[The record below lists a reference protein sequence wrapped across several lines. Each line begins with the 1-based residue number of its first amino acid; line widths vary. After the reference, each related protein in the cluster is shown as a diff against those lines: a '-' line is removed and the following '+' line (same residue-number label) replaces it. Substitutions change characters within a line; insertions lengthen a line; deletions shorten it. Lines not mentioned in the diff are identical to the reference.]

1 MNRVF
6 AGNIA
11 LSEVDT
17 WKTCCAFSGAKRAAL
32 FFLSFCPD
40 STIEKI
46 RVDQRR
52 KVFGCLNA
60 FGVLRLNQPMPI
72 L

>member
-1 MNRVF
+1 VNRVF

-32 FFLSFCPD
+32 FFCHFALIPPL
-40 STIEKI
+40 K
-46 RVDQRR
+46 R
-52 KVFGCLNA
+52 FG
-60 FGVLRLNQPMPI
+60 
-72 L
+72 